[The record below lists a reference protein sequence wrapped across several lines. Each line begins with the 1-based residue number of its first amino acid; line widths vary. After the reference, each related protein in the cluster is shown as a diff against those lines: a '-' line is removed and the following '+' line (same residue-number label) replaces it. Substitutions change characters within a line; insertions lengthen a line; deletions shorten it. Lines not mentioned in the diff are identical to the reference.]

1 MARPSRRGAIEGM
14 DGMALFDVLL
24 IAGACWLVFI
34 VVTGIVNDVRRRI
47 GDQRKLR
54 DSEVR

>member
-1 MARPSRRGAIEGM
+1 MARPSQHGAIEGM
-14 DGMALFDVLL
+14 DRMALFDVLL

-47 GDQRKLR
+47 EDQRRLR

>member
-1 MARPSRRGAIEGM
+1 M
-14 DGMALFDVLL
+14 DRMALFDVLL

-47 GDQRKLR
+47 EDQRRLR